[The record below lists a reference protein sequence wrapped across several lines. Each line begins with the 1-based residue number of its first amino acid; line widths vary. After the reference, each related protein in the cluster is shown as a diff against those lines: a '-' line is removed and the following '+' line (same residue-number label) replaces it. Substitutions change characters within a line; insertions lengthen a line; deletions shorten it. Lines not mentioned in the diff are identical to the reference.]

1 MHKVGQ
7 SGKFLGRLSGPL
19 LKTVFPLIGNTFTPL
34 AKRVLI
40 PLELTEAASAADT
53 AIHKKMLGSDTHEGL
68 NLGLNKANNI
78 KNFEVKN
85 ESYYESS
92 LVT

>member
-19 LKTVFPLIGNTFTPL
+19 LKTVFSLIGNAFTPL

-53 AIHKKMLGSDTHEGL
+53 AIHKK
-68 NLGLNKANNI
+68 NAWI
-78 KNFEVKN
+78 
-85 ESYYESS
+85 
-92 LVT
+92 